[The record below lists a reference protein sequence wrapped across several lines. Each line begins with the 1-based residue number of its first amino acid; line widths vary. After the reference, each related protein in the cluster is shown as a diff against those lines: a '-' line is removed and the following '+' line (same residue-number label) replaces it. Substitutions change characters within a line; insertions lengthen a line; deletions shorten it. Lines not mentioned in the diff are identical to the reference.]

1 MGEICSLI
9 WSSIADQTQ
18 DQKPLH
24 SKRKQVESLEK
35 RNVTWK
41 TYIKKV
47 FPPWGNF
54 IDHSPSFHVVAVQS
68 LSCVRFF
75 ATPWTAACQAPVSS
89 TFSQSLLKYKSIE
102 SVMLSNHLI
111 LCLPFFCPQSFPA
124 SGSFPMSWLLVSGG
138 QSTGASA
145 SKTDL
150 PMNIKGSVFPKYWI
164 TLIPYSVCSPYDSE
178 PLPALGRSRPN
189 VELRKPIALAC
200 RICPEVWERPLL
212 L

>member
-111 LCLPFFCPQSFPA
+111 LCLPSSALNLSQHQGLFQWVGSLYQVAKVLEPQLLKQTFQWILRVQYFP
-124 SGSFPMSWLLVSGG
+124 
-138 QSTGASA
+138 
-145 SKTDL
+145 
-150 PMNIKGSVFPKYWI
+150 NI
-164 TLIPYSVCSPYDSE
+164 E
-178 PLPALGRSRPN
+178 
-189 VELRKPIALAC
+189 
-200 RICPEVWERPLL
+200 
-212 L
+212 